1 MKKLLCTALSL
12 LILVGCSA
20 IKPMDAYHPSG
31 FDGELL
37 YVNLDGE
44 TYCYRRVKAGTDD
57 LTLVEVLDSFTV
69 QTAVE
74 GIVWTIWSV
83 KEHPDRTTVAV
94 ISGTNSSWTYEYC
107 KE

>member
-1 MKKLLCTALSL
+1 MKKLLCTALAL
-12 LILVGCSA
+12 LLLVGCSA
-20 IKPMDAYHPSG
+20 IRPTAEHHPSG

-37 YVNLDGE
+37 YVNLEGE
-44 TYCYRRVKAGTDD
+44 TYCYRRVKAGTGGLTPEDD
-57 LTLVEVLDSFTV
+57 LDSFTV